1 MEVEWRLVKRYAQ
14 TAKRYFGD
22 NLLAFAVFGSLARGE
37 AKFPESDIDL
47 LIVLKNV
54 TGTIGKRIEMLSEV
68 EKELEKT
75 EEYRDFLNKY
85 RWKPVFQEHVLSEKE
100 LSMHPPLLLDL
111 VHDAVI
117 IYDTGVLERELRIV
131 EEKLKKLGAKRVEKG
146 KDRFWVLKPDIKPG
160 EVIEI

>member
-1 MEVEWRLVKRYAQ
+1 
-14 TAKRYFGD
+14 
-22 NLLAFAVFGSLARGE
+22 
-37 AKFPESDIDL
+37 
-47 LIVLKNV
+47 
-54 TGTIGKRIEMLSEV
+54 
-68 EKELEKT
+68 
-75 EEYRDFLNKY
+75 
-85 RWKPVFQEHVLSEKE
+85 HVLSEKE